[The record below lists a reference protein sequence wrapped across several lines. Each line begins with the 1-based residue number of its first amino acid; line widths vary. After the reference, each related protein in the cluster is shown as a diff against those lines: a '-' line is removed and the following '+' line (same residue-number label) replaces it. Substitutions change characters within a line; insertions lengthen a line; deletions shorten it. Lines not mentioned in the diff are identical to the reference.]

1 MLWDKEGDFMEFVA
15 FYLGDINIYWYG
27 LIIVFA
33 LLIGLGISKIMFKLY
48 GEKFSPMWD
57 LLIFII
63 PVSLICAR
71 IFYVII
77 HLDAYMSNIGQIFC
91 IWQGGLSIYGALLGF
106 LATSIVFC
114 AIWL

>member
-1 MLWDKEGDFMEFVA
+1 MCYGDKEGDFMEFVA

-77 HLDAYMSNIGQIFC
+77 HLYRSNFLYLAR
-91 IWQGGLSIYGALLGF
+91 WSIYLWSIIGF
-106 LATSIVFC
+106 SSNKYSFFAQ
-114 AIWL
+114 IWL